1 MVYLIE
7 FSGGCSVAAKT
18 KVASEET
25 KEPNPLFEAVRKVLL
40 AGVGVVALTVEAVE
54 DLIEKLVE
62 RGELTEDEGRKLVQD
77 IFERRKKDAKKA
89 EEEVNKRV
97 DELMARFDIPTK
109 AEFENLSAQIS
120 DVSKKVDELKKG

>member
-1 MVYLIE
+1 M
-7 FSGGCSVAAKT
+7 AAKT
-18 KVASEET
+18 KVAPEET
-25 KEPNPLFEAVRKVLL
+25 KEPNPFFEAVRKVLL
-40 AGVGVVALTVEAVE
+40 AGVGAVALTVEAVE
-54 DLIEKLVE
+54 DLVEKLVE
-62 RGELTEDEGRKLVQD
+62 RGELTEEEGRKLVQD